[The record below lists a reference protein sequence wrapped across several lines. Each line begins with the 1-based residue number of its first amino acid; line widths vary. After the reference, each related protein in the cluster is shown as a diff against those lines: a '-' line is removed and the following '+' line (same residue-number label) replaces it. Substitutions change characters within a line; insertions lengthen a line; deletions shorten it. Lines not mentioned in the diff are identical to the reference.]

1 MLEDEIIID
10 LNELSNSPKIN
21 NSDII
26 LSILEIC
33 TFNKRYNYECS
44 NNTKSFWDRV
54 VKEEVLK
61 KIFKNF
67 KPETLRKYWKI
78 IREAGDNNKYI
89 ETTRNYSKVINN
101 PKYKL
106 LQVINCISSY
116 IKSGEE
122 DFKKFFRVFDPKQK
136 FNNDISSTN
145 TNTNTNLND
154 HEQNDRNDE
163 LFNKIQDENDLQ
175 DININNEN
183 TIENNNNTEKNS
195 ENDNDKNVE
204 IENIN
209 SENVNSDSKNGNI
222 NNSIENDNKSNNNDE
237 IKKDE
242 IEPKIK
248 LLDNIIDE
256 LMKITKFSREEV
268 FNALYATSNNIENA
282 YLYLMQNEQKKNEII
297 FFRPEDDAII
307 KTCKNIEDEEMKK
320 LIEKKGE
327 KSINERKKF
336 LNIE

>member
-1 MLEDEIIID
+1 MLDDEIIID
-10 LNELSNSPKIN
+10 LNELSNSPTIN

-54 VKEEVLK
+54 VKEEILK

-89 ETTRNYSKVINN
+89 ETIRNYSKFINN
-101 PKYKL
+101 PKFKL
-106 LQVINCISSY
+106 LQVINCISSF

-122 DFKKFFRVFDPKQK
+122 DFKKYFSSFDSKQK
-136 FNNDISSTN
+136 FNNDISSSYTN
-145 TNTNTNLND
+145 ANTNLN
-154 HEQNDRNDE
+154 EQNYRNDE

-175 DININNEN
+175 INNEN
-183 TIENNNNTEKNS
+183 NIDNNSNIEKNT
-195 ENDNDKNVE
+195 ENDNNNE
-204 IENIN
+204 SENIN
-209 SENVNSDSKNGNI
+209 NYIGENINNDNQSENI
-222 NNSIENDNKSNNNDE
+222 NNSIENYNNAKVNDNDDE
-237 IKKDE
+237 KKNE

-248 LLDNIIDE
+248 LLDNIINE

-268 FNALYATSNNIENA
+268 YNALYGTSSNIENA
-282 YLYLMQNEQKKNEII
+282 YLYLTQKEEKKNDIV
-297 FFRPEDDAII
+297 FFTPEDDLII
-307 KTCKNIEDEEMKK
+307 KNDKNEEKKEDMNKLMK
-320 LIEKKGE
+320 EKGE
-327 KSINERKKF
+327 KFIIERKKF
-336 LNIE
+336 LNLE